1 MKIAIMGAGTLGKS
15 LANTFCND
23 KHDVLVI
30 DTSSSILERLKDKLD
45 VMTLCGNGATV
56 ETMKNASIGDMELF
70 IAVSGNDTYNI
81 HACRIAKHFGA
92 KFTLCRLIT
101 EAYFDPE
108 SGFTLETAGIDHI
121 VLPEEACVNKIFDV
135 LDSCHTLEKIHFSH
149 PDALVAACR
158 VFSDSPAVKKSLK
171 AFPEKDLINSIRFAA
186 ILRKG
191 KMISPRGDTVLKEND
206 EVYIAGHKDN
216 VNPMLK
222 WLAGTACNIKNIVI
236 AGDSL
241 IAVGLA
247 EKLVK
252 NSYNVRMIIKTS
264 EQAEIFLDNSNCG
277 IMVVVG
283 DANDNDILEEAGVDA
298 CDAFIAVQDD
308 DEDNILSCVIAK
320 RMGAAKVITLTTKSE
335 YSRILPSIRSIDCGF
350 SKWLIAVNSVLC
362 YFSSINKAHTNAIL
376 HGTDSYISEYE
387 VQPQSAVCNKSIGEC
402 SFPASTVLSM
412 IFRGDEVL
420 APSGNLKLQSGD
432 LATLI
437 IKPEDEHII
446 AGLFK
451 GK

>member
-15 LANTFCND
+15 LARTFCND

-30 DTSSSILERLKDKLD
+30 DTSSGVLDRLKDKID

-56 ETMKNASIGDMELF
+56 DVMKNASIGNMELF

-81 HACRIAKHFGA
+81 HACRIAKHFGV
-92 KFTLCRLIT
+92 KYTSCRLLT
-101 EAYFDPE
+101 KSYFDPD
-108 SGFTLETAGIDHI
+108 SDFTPQAAGIDHI
-121 VLPEEACVNKIFDV
+121 VLPEEACIDKIFGV
-135 LDSCHTLEKIHFSH
+135 LDSRHTIEKINFTH

-158 VFSDSPAVKKSLK
+158 IFPNSPAIKSKLK
-171 AFPEKDLINSIRFAA
+171 DFPEKELINSIRFAA

-191 KMISPRGDTVLKEND
+191 KMISPRGNTMLKEND

-222 WLAGTACNIKNIVI
+222 WLAEPSDEIKNVVI

-241 IAVGLA
+241 IATKLA
-247 EKLVK
+247 EKLLAH
-252 NSYNVRMIIKTS
+252 SRNVRMIVKTPR
-264 EQAEIFLDNSNCG
+264 QAEKLLDNSNLAA
-277 IMVVVG
+277 MVIVG

-320 RMGAAKVITLTTKSE
+320 RMGASKVITLTTKSE
-335 YSRILPSIRSIDCGF
+335 YSRILPSIQSIDCGF

-362 YFSSINKAHTNAIL
+362 YFSSINKTHTNAIL

-387 VQPQSAVCNKSIGEC
+387 VQPESSVCNKNIGEC
-402 SFPASTVLSM
+402 TFPDSTVLSM
-412 IFRGDEVL
+412 IFRDEKVL
-420 APSGNLKLQSGD
+420 APSGNLKLNAGD

-437 IKPEDEHII
+437 IKPEDEHTI
-446 AGLFK
+446 ARLFK